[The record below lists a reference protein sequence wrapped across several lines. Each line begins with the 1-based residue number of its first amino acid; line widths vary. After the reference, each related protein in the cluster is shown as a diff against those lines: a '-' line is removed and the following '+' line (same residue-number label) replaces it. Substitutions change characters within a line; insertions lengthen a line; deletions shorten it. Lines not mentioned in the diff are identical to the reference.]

1 MPLLLGVFME
11 NIIFAFGEDGLL
23 SVFDDLKALQLE
35 CEGIDVESG
44 VWDFFNYKGEPIKPN
59 FVTPNIVKKH
69 LFGLISSVESSQNF
83 LFVLEENNSEPNLK
97 SVLETI
103 VGLEDNNHFSNIA
116 EVKCYLEQ
124 FDK

>member
-1 MPLLLGVFME
+1 ME

-23 SVFDDLKALQLE
+23 SVFDNLRAVQLG

-59 FVTPNIVKKH
+59 FINPNIVKKH
-69 LFGLISSVESSQNF
+69 LSGLVSSVESSKNF

-97 SVLETI
+97 SILSTI
-103 VGLEDNNHFSNIA
+103 VGLENNKHFSNIV
-116 EVKCYLEQ
+116 EIERYLNK